1 MLSEFRC
8 FGTDDLAAM
17 FSPSWQAPS
26 FLSQKSLFK
35 IIGDLKARPWRVK
48 PLDLALSRLKWHGIY
63 SIVLP

>member
-1 MLSEFRC
+1 
-8 FGTDDLAAM
+8 M

-63 SIVLP
+63 SIVLA